1 MGSSLRRKTPRPRKG
16 DSEPLSSSS
25 ASPYS
30 AGSKCSRAQE
40 SDPDGLRTLRYNR
53 GGAERYWGVAKW
65 QGTGFWSRDR
75 RFESCRPSP
84 SARQPEGSL
93 SRPMSEGGTSPPIF
107 AVVLAAGKGTRMK
120 SNRAKVLH
128 TLCGVPMINYVIE
141 ATRPL
146 VPERLLVVV
155 GHQAE
160 LVEAVLPEDAEPVL
174 QREQRGTG
182 DAVRVALR
190 AIDEEEKGVLLVV
203 NGDGPLISDRTLGEL
218 VERHRSAGVG
228 ATVLVA
234 ELEDPSGLGRVV
246 EDAGVVRIVEE
257 RDATEIERGI
267 GLVNLGLYAFKL
279 SEVRDAIERVE
290 ADNGQDELYLTDV
303 LEIIGRRSRAV
314 TYRLKDLEEANLVN
328 DRSQLARAE
337 EILRRRIL
345 DAHMRDGVT
354 VRDPVSTHIEASVE
368 IGRDTVILPGTFLR
382 GNTKIGSDCVVG
394 PSTDLLD
401 TVVEDGARV
410 EHSVGRGAEVG
421 EGATVGPYAF
431 LRPGTVLG
439 PEAKVGAYCEVKNS
453 RVGKGSKVPHLSY
466 VGDAEIGEDA
476 NLGAGTITANY
487 DGVKKNR
494 TTIGDGAFTGV
505 NTNLIAPVTIGEGA
519 YLGAGS
525 VVNKD
530 IPPGKL
536 AVGMPARV
544 IRDAP
549 EFLRKA
555 SKSEDAEGERPESE
569 TED

>member
-1 MGSSLRRKTPRPRKG
+1 MTQG
-16 DSEPLSSSS
+16 E
-25 ASPYS
+25 
-30 AGSKCSRAQE
+30 
-40 SDPDGLRTLRYNR
+40 TLP
-53 GGAERYWGVAKW
+53 
-65 QGTGFWSRDR
+65 QT
-75 RFESCRPSP
+75 
-84 SARQPEGSL
+84 
-93 SRPMSEGGTSPPIF
+93 F

-128 TLCGVPMINYVIE
+128 TLCGVPMVNYVIE
-141 ATRPL
+141 AIKPL
-146 VPERLLVVV
+146 LPEKLLVVV

-160 LVEAVLPEDAEPVL
+160 LVEAVLPDDADTVL
-174 QREQRGTG
+174 QREQLGTG
-182 DAVRVALR
+182 DAVRVALE
-190 AIDEEEKGVLLVV
+190 ALDGEEGVLLVV
-203 NGDGPLISDRTLGEL
+203 NGDGPLISERTLEEL

-228 ATVLVA
+228 ATVLMA
-234 ELEDPSGLGRVV
+234 ELEDPRGLGRVV

-257 RDATEIERGI
+257 RDATEDERGI
-267 GLVNLGLYAFKL
+267 GLVNLGLYAFDL
-279 SEVRDAIERVE
+279 SEIRDAI
-290 ADNGQDELYLTDV
+290 GQVASENSHGELYLTDV

-314 TYRLKDLEEANLVN
+314 TYQLKNIEEANLVN

-345 DAHMRDGVT
+345 DAHMREGVT

-382 GNTKIGSDCVVG
+382 GTTKIGSDCVIG
-394 PSTDLLD
+394 PSSDLLD
-401 TVVEDGARV
+401 TVVCDGARV

-421 EGATVGPYAF
+421 EGAAVGPYAF

-439 PEAKVGAYCEVKNS
+439 PDAKVGAYCEVKNT
-453 RVGKGSKVPHLSY
+453 RVGRGSKVPHLSY

-487 DGVKKNR
+487 DGVNKNR
-494 TTIGDGAFTGV
+494 TTIGDGVFTGV
-505 NTNLIAPVTIGEGA
+505 NTNLIAPVTIGDGA

-549 EFLRKA
+549 GRAKD
-555 SKSEDAEGERPESE
+555 EDRRPRDE

>member
-1 MGSSLRRKTPRPRKG
+1 M
-16 DSEPLSSSS
+16 SESSS
-25 ASPYS
+25 
-30 AGSKCSRAQE
+30 
-40 SDPDGLRTLRYNR
+40 
-53 GGAERYWGVAKW
+53 
-65 QGTGFWSRDR
+65 
-75 RFESCRPSP
+75 
-84 SARQPEGSL
+84 
-93 SRPMSEGGTSPPIF
+93 IF

-128 TLCGVPMINYVIE
+128 TLCGVPMVNYVIG
-141 ATRPL
+141 AIRPL
-146 VPERLLVVV
+146 APDRLLVVV
-155 GHQAE
+155 GHQAG
-160 LVEAVLPEDAEPVL
+160 LVEGALPEDAEPVL
-174 QREQRGTG
+174 QKEQLGTG
-182 DAVRVALR
+182 DAVRVALG
-190 AIDEEEKGVLLVV
+190 ALGGEEEGVLLVV
-203 NGDGPLISDRTLGEL
+203 NGDGPLISDRTLDEL

-234 ELEDPSGLGRVV
+234 ELENPRGLGRVV

-257 RDATEIERGI
+257 RDATEDERQI
-267 GLVNLGLYAFKL
+267 NLVNLGLYAFEL
-279 SEVRDAIERVE
+279 SEIRDAIGRLKAE
-290 ADNGQDELYLTDV
+290 NGQGELYLTDV
-303 LEIIGRRSRAV
+303 LEIIGSRSRAV
-314 TYRLKDLEEANLVN
+314 TYRLKNPEEANLVN

-368 IGRDTVILPGTFLR
+368 IGRDTVILPGSFLR
-382 GNTKIGSDCVVG
+382 GNTRIGSDCVIG
-394 PSTDLLD
+394 PSADLLD
-401 TVVEDGARV
+401 TVVGDGARV

-421 EGATVGPYAF
+421 PGASVGPYTF

-439 PEAKVGAYCEVKNS
+439 PEAKVGAYCEVKNT
-453 RVGKGSKVPHLSY
+453 RVGRGSKVPHLSY
-466 VGDAEIGEDA
+466 VGDAEIGENA

-505 NTNLIAPVTIGEGA
+505 NTNLIAPVTIGDGA

-536 AVGMPARV
+536 AIGVPARV

>member
-1 MGSSLRRKTPRPRKG
+1 L
-16 DSEPLSSSS
+16 
-25 ASPYS
+25 
-30 AGSKCSRAQE
+30 
-40 SDPDGLRTLRYNR
+40 
-53 GGAERYWGVAKW
+53 
-65 QGTGFWSRDR
+65 
-75 RFESCRPSP
+75 
-84 SARQPEGSL
+84 
-93 SRPMSEGGTSPPIF
+93 PPIF

-128 TLCGVPMINYVIE
+128 TLCGVPMVNYVIE
-141 ATRPL
+141 AIRPL
-146 VPERLLVVV
+146 APERLLVVV

-160 LVEAVLPEDAEPVL
+160 LVEAVLPEDAEPVV
-174 QREQRGTG
+174 QKEQLGTG

-190 AIDEEEKGVLLVV
+190 TLEGEEEGVLLVI
-203 NGDGPLISDRTLGEL
+203 NGDGPLISEQTLGEL

-234 ELEDPSGLGRVV
+234 ELDDPSGLGRVV
-246 EDAGVVRIVEE
+246 EEAGVVRIVEE
-257 RDATEIERGI
+257 RDTTETESGI
-267 GLVNLGLYAFKL
+267 KLVNLGLYAFEL
-279 SEVRDAIERVE
+279 SEIRDALSDLTSENE
-290 ADNGQDELYLTDV
+290 QGELYLTDV

-314 TYRLKDLEEANLVN
+314 TYRLKNPEEANLVN

-382 GNTKIGSDCVVG
+382 GNTKIGSDCVIG
-394 PSTDLLD
+394 PSADLLD
-401 TVVEDGARV
+401 TVVADGARV
-410 EHSVGRGAEVG
+410 EHSVGRGAQVG
-421 EGATVGPYAF
+421 EGASVGPYAF

-439 PEAKVGAYCEVKNS
+439 PEVKVGAYCEVKNT
-453 RVGKGSKVPHLSY
+453 RVGRGSKVPHLSY
-466 VGDAEIGEDA
+466 VGDAEIGEGA

-494 TTIGDGAFTGV
+494 TKIGDGAFTGV
-505 NTNLIAPVTIGEGA
+505 NTNLIAPVTIGDGA

-549 EFLRKA
+549 GRARKDG
-555 SKSEDAEGERPESE
+555 EERERPETE

>member
-1 MGSSLRRKTPRPRKG
+1 MSQGET
-16 DSEPLSSSS
+16 LS
-25 ASPYS
+25 
-30 AGSKCSRAQE
+30 
-40 SDPDGLRTLRYNR
+40 
-53 GGAERYWGVAKW
+53 
-65 QGTGFWSRDR
+65 
-75 RFESCRPSP
+75 
-84 SARQPEGSL
+84 
-93 SRPMSEGGTSPPIF
+93 PIF

-128 TLCGVPMINYVIE
+128 TLCGVPMVNYVIE
-141 ATRPL
+141 AIRPL
-146 VPERLLVVV
+146 APQRLLVIV
-155 GHQAE
+155 GHQAQ
-160 LVEAVLPEDAEPVL
+160 LVEAVLPDAAEPVL
-174 QREQRGTG
+174 QREQLGTG
-182 DAVRVALR
+182 DAVRVALG
-190 AIDEEEKGVLLVV
+190 ALEEEEEGVLLVV
-203 NGDGPLISDRTLGEL
+203 NGDGPLISERTLDEL

-234 ELEDPSGLGRVV
+234 ELDDPSGLGRVV
-246 EDAGVVRIVEE
+246 EEAGVVRIVEE
-257 RDATEIERGI
+257 RDTTETERGI
-267 GLVNLGLYAFKL
+267 KLVNLGLYAFEL
-279 SEVRDAIERVE
+279 SEIRDAIGRVASE
-290 ADNGQDELYLTDV
+290 NEQGELYLTDV

-314 TYRLKDLEEANLVN
+314 TYQLKNPEEANLVN

-368 IGRDTVILPGTFLR
+368 IGRDTVILPGTFLG
-382 GNTKIGSDCVVG
+382 GNTKIGSDCVIG

-401 TVVEDGARV
+401 RGGAEGARV
-410 EHSVGRGAEVG
+410 LHWVGGGAQVG
-421 EGATVGPYAF
+421 VGTSVGPYAF

-439 PEAKVGAYCEVKNS
+439 AEVKVGAFCEVKNA
-453 RVGKGSKVPHLSY
+453 RVGRGSKIPHLSY

-487 DGVKKNR
+487 DGVNKNR
-494 TTIGDGAFTGV
+494 TEIGDGAFTGV
-505 NTNLIAPVTIGEGA
+505 NTNLIAPVTIGDGA

-549 EFLRKA
+549 TRGGQGGE
-555 SKSEDAEGERPESE
+555 KSERQETE

>member
-1 MGSSLRRKTPRPRKG
+1 MSQAG
-16 DSEPLSSSS
+16 S
-25 ASPYS
+25 ASP
-30 AGSKCSRAQE
+30 
-40 SDPDGLRTLRYNR
+40 L
-53 GGAERYWGVAKW
+53 
-65 QGTGFWSRDR
+65 
-75 RFESCRPSP
+75 
-84 SARQPEGSL
+84 
-93 SRPMSEGGTSPPIF
+93 F

-128 TLCGVPMINYVIE
+128 TLCGVPMVNYVIG
-141 ATRPL
+141 AIRPL

-155 GHQAE
+155 GHQADQ
-160 LVEAVLPEDAEPVL
+160 VRAVLPEDAEPVL
-174 QREQRGTG
+174 QPEQRGTG
-182 DAVRVALR
+182 DAVRVALG
-190 AIDEEEKGVLLVV
+190 AIPEEEGVLLVV

-218 VERHRSAGVG
+218 LERHRSVGVG

-234 ELEDPSGLGRVV
+234 ELPDPSGLGRVT
-246 EDAGVVRIVEE
+246 EDAGVVRITEE
-257 RDATEIERGI
+257 RDATEAERQNR
-267 GLVNLGLYAFKL
+267 LCNLGLYAFEL
-279 SEVRDAIERVE
+279 PELRRAIEE
-290 ADNGQDELYLTDV
+290 ISSDTGQGELYLTDV

-345 DAHMRDGVT
+345 DAHMKEGVT

-382 GNTKIGSDCVVG
+382 GKTRIGSDCVIG
-394 PSTDLLD
+394 PSTDLVD
-401 TVVEDGARV
+401 TVVEDGAVV
-410 EHSVGRGAEVG
+410 EHSVGRGARVG
-421 EGATVGPYAF
+421 PGATVGPYAY
-431 LRPGTVLG
+431 LRPGTVLEEG
-439 PEAKVGAYCEVKNS
+439 SKVGAFCEVKNT
-453 RVGKGSKVPHLSY
+453 RVGARSKVPHLSY

-487 DGVKKNR
+487 DGTKKHR
-494 TTIGDGAFTGV
+494 TVIEDGAFTGV

-549 EFLRKA
+549 GAR
-555 SKSEDAEGERPESE
+555 SEDRPRAKTEG
-569 TED
+569 

>member
-1 MGSSLRRKTPRPRKG
+1 M
-16 DSEPLSSSS
+16 
-25 ASPYS
+25 
-30 AGSKCSRAQE
+30 
-40 SDPDGLRTLRYNR
+40 
-53 GGAERYWGVAKW
+53 
-65 QGTGFWSRDR
+65 
-75 RFESCRPSP
+75 
-84 SARQPEGSL
+84 
-93 SRPMSEGGTSPPIF
+93 PPIF

-128 TLCGVPMINYVIE
+128 TLCGVPMVNYVIE
-141 ATRPL
+141 AIRPL
-146 VPERLLVVV
+146 APERFLVVV

-160 LVEAVLPEDAEPVL
+160 LVEAVLPEDAEPVV
-174 QREQRGTG
+174 QKEQLGTG
-182 DAVRVALR
+182 DAVRVALGTLEG
-190 AIDEEEKGVLLVV
+190 EEEGVLLVI
-203 NGDGPLISDRTLGEL
+203 NGDGPLISEQTLGEL

-234 ELEDPSGLGRVV
+234 ELDDPSGLGRVV
-246 EDAGVVRIVEE
+246 EEAGVVRIVEE
-257 RDATEIERGI
+257 RDTTETQSGI
-267 GLVNLGLYAFKL
+267 KLVNLGLYAFEL
-279 SEVRDAIERVE
+279 SEIRDALSDLTSENE
-290 ADNGQDELYLTDV
+290 QGELYLTEV

-314 TYRLKDLEEANLVN
+314 TYRLKNPEEANLVN

-382 GNTKIGSDCVVG
+382 GNTKIGSDCVIG
-394 PSTDLLD
+394 PSADLLD
-401 TVVEDGARV
+401 TVVADGARV
-410 EHSVGRGAEVG
+410 EHSVGRGAQVG
-421 EGATVGPYAF
+421 EGASVGPYAF

-439 PEAKVGAYCEVKNS
+439 PEVKVGAYCEVKNT
-453 RVGKGSKVPHLSY
+453 RVGRGSKVPHLSY

-494 TTIGDGAFTGV
+494 TKIGDGAFTGV
-505 NTNLIAPVTIGEGA
+505 NTNLIAPVTIGDGA

-530 IPPGKL
+530 IPPDKL

-549 EFLRKA
+549 GRARKDG
-555 SKSEDAEGERPESE
+555 EERERPETE